1 MLGRNGFDRRSF
13 AKQRWDVHCYAS
25 SLLGMRKMEQGSEL
39 EKTNPQQNVF
49 HTPSS
54 HKSWR
59 KDKVFTRPASNKQ
72 CLSSTLTKHVLE
84 RQSNKKVASVWSR
97 GPSSARQQGSP
108 NRTNELE
115 SGYRNVKNT
124 TLWLQQNALRNMNSF
139 ASSKTIRWERKM
151 YETRLLELG
160 FETMPFVLKRL
171 FLQIENT
178 RFVKEAWRNKDHKL
192 KRVEKTEFA
201 RCAKKEFEKE
211 TLRGLELRPDL

>member
-1 MLGRNGFDRRSF
+1 
-13 AKQRWDVHCYAS
+13 
-25 SLLGMRKMEQGSEL
+25 
-39 EKTNPQQNVF
+39 
-49 HTPSS
+49 
-54 HKSWR
+54 
-59 KDKVFTRPASNKQ
+59 
-72 CLSSTLTKHVLE
+72 
-84 RQSNKKVASVWSR
+84 
-97 GPSSARQQGSP
+97 
-108 NRTNELE
+108 
-115 SGYRNVKNT
+115 
-124 TLWLQQNALRNMNSF
+124 
-139 ASSKTIRWERKM
+139 M